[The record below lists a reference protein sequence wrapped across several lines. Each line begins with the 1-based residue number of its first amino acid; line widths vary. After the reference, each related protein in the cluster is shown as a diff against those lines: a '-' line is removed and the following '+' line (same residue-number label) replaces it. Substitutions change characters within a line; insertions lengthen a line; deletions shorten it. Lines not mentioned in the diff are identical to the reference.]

1 MSILLRAQV
10 LCIIVK
16 SKDDVKAFENYQ
28 ISDAAAPAAAP
39 PQPTPAVAPSTV
51 APPAAAPAA
60 AAPPGGRVLASPFAK
75 KIAAEKGIDLR
86 VCDHF

>member
-1 MSILLRAQV
+1 V

-28 ISDAAAPAAAP
+28 PSDTAAAAAP
-39 PQPTPAVAPSTV
+39 PAAAAAAPPPPPAAAAP

-60 AAPPGGRVLASPFAK
+60 GDGRVLASPFAK
-75 KIAAEKGIDLR
+75 KLAAEKGIDLR
-86 VCDHF
+86 VCLFTCCN